1 MPDTEQAAF
10 WRSKF
15 GDEYTDRNIYST
27 EELDEFYKKT
37 YNVTATDMYQESL
50 RGLSI
55 SSCLE
60 VGSNVGNQLKLLQ
73 KLGYQNLYGVEINA
87 YAVQKAKELT
97 KNINIIEGSAFDIPF
112 KDGYFDLVFTAGVLI
127 HIHPDD
133 LRRVMKEIYRVSKK
147 YIRGFE
153 YFSPRY
159 TEINYR
165 GNLNRL
171 WKANFADIYL
181 QEFPAL
187 KLVWRK
193 SYKYVDTENVDEAFL
208 LEKTI

>member
-133 LRRVMKEIYRVSKK
+133 LRRVMKEI
-147 YIRGFE
+147 
-153 YFSPRY
+153 
-159 TEINYR
+159 
-165 GNLNRL
+165 
-171 WKANFADIYL
+171 
-181 QEFPAL
+181 
-187 KLVWRK
+187 
-193 SYKYVDTENVDEAFL
+193 
-208 LEKTI
+208 